1 MRFIQ
6 TKINIFLGL
15 AFATSFC
22 GSCLG
27 SQADQNNTSI
37 IDYTDA
43 VIYGVVE
50 GVTEFLPISSTGHL
64 VLVEHLLSENRAGR
78 PQKAE
83 EAIFAYLI
91 VIQGGAILAVAWL
104 YRVQVSL
111 IFLGLIG
118 RSEKGRKLGVL
129 ILLSFLPAAALGP
142 FLDDIIESVLLG
154 LLPIALALI
163 VGAFVMFRME
173 NSLRRNCSAAVPLDQ
188 MTKKSAIVIGF
199 LQCVAMWPGTSRSMM
214 TIIGGYWVG
223 LSRVQA
229 AEYSFLLGLVTLTAA
244 AGYKILFAGSEM
256 ITYLSLGP
264 LLVGCLI
271 AGVSAALSVK
281 WLVSY
286 LSRKGLSIFAWYRL
300 VLGSIILAWY
310 FSNQF

>member
-6 TKINIFLGL
+6 TKIIIFLVL
-15 AFATSFC
+15 AFATSFS
-22 GSCLG
+22 GSCFG
-27 SQADQNNTSI
+27 DHSDQNNTSI
-37 IDYTDA
+37 IDYSDA
-43 VIYGVVE
+43 FIYGVVE

-64 VLVEHLLSENRAGR
+64 VLVEHLLSENRADR
-78 PQKAE
+78 PQKAG

-104 YRVQVSL
+104 YRVQISL

-118 RSEKGRKLGVL
+118 KSEKGRKLGVL
-129 ILLSFLPAAALGP
+129 IFLSFLPAAALGP
-142 FLDDIIESVLLG
+142 FLDDLIESFLLG

-163 VGAFVMFRME
+163 VGAFVMFKVE
-173 NSLRRNCSAAVPLDQ
+173 NSLHRNSSAAIPLDQ

-223 LSRVQA
+223 LTRVHA

-244 AGYKILFAGSEM
+244 AGYKILFSGGEI
-256 ITYLSLGP
+256 ITYLSPGP

-271 AGVSAALSVK
+271 AGVSAGLSVK
-281 WLVSY
+281 WLISY
-286 LSRKGLSIFAWYRL
+286 LSQKGLAIFAWYRL
-300 VLGSIILAWY
+300 VLGSIILAWF
-310 FSNQF
+310 FSDQF

>member
-1 MRFIQ
+1 
-6 TKINIFLGL
+6 
-15 AFATSFC
+15 
-22 GSCLG
+22 
-27 SQADQNNTSI
+27 
-37 IDYTDA
+37 
-43 VIYGVVE
+43 
-50 GVTEFLPISSTGHL
+50 
-64 VLVEHLLSENRAGR
+64 
-78 PQKAE
+78 
-83 EAIFAYLI
+83 
-91 VIQGGAILAVAWL
+91 
-104 YRVQVSL
+104 
-111 IFLGLIG
+111 
-118 RSEKGRKLGVL
+118 
-129 ILLSFLPAAALGP
+129 
-142 FLDDIIESVLLG
+142 
-154 LLPIALALI
+154 
-163 VGAFVMFRME
+163 
-173 NSLRRNCSAAVPLDQ
+173 
-188 MTKKSAIVIGF
+188 
-199 LQCVAMWPGTSRSMM
+199 M

-256 ITYLSLGP
+256 ITYLCLGP